1 MDVFACEFD
10 PQDPLDTMMKGY
22 NLKKMRTFIFLMKE
36 NKQNSLRN
44 VETFKGNISTI
55 LPFGI
60 PFFIIV
66 FIFLLLKNAHTR
78 GALQL
83 CLAAS
88 KGVTVDG
95 IVRNIRAHKERSKIG
110 LKQLRIGGLWVT
122 REQLEQLNYLLD
134 GGLKQRSQTVKPR
147 FYPSGHYADFALLP
161 DDDRTIDL
169 EACPKCGRVALV
181 YDCTNESCQNQRDHT
196 ATECRACYLCTPR
209 CDVCGKCIHGEYVD
223 IYYLERRCLD
233 CARTYGS
240 DDWVELEIYK
250 LPRISTRRIVV

>member
-1 MDVFACEFD
+1 M
-10 PQDPLDTMMKGY
+10 
-22 NLKKMRTFIFLMKE
+22 
-36 NKQNSLRN
+36 
-44 VETFKGNISTI
+44 
-55 LPFGI
+55 
-60 PFFIIV
+60 
-66 FIFLLLKNAHTR
+66 
-78 GALQL
+78 
-83 CLAAS
+83 AAS

-95 IVRNIRAHKERSKIG
+95 IVRNIRAHKERSKTG

-169 EACPKCGRVALV
+169 EACPKCGGVALV

-196 ATECRACYLCTPR
+196 ATECRACYLCIPR
-209 CDVCGKCIHGEYVD
+209 CDVCGKCLHGEYVD

-250 LPRISTRRIVV
+250 LPRISSRRIVV